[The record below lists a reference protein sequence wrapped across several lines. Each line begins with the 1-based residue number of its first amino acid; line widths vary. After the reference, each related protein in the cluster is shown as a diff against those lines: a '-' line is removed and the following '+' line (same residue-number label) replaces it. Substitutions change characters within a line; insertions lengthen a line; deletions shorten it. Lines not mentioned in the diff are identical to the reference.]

1 MPLLKTASEKV
12 SQAEPDS
19 SPETAQLV
27 RQSNRFSLKKLRGSL
42 LFIIG
47 YLLSPLCWWNDLIFN
62 LPVAYAFGYICRWFS
77 ESWFIPGL
85 IVGYWLSNLVGI
97 LLMQFGAIDVFQGE
111 SKPHDLKKDLITGVV
126 SSTIYTLVILA
137 LVQFHILDPSSWL
150 SSEGLP
156 DLRSLLPSIP
166 GLRLPS

>member
-1 MPLLKTASEKV
+1 MPLLKAASEKL

-19 SPETAQLV
+19 SPETAQSI
-27 RQSNRFSLKKLRGSL
+27 RQPSRFSLKKLRGSL

-47 YLLSPLCWWNDLIFN
+47 YLLSPLCWWNDLILN

-77 ESWFIPGL
+77 ASWFVPGL

-111 SKPHDLKKDLITGVV
+111 SKPHNLKKDLVTGVV

-150 SSEGLP
+150 SSEGL
-156 DLRSLLPSIP
+156 LNLSSLLPSITN
-166 GLRLPS
+166 